1 MGPSARALQQEK
13 PPQWEV
19 YALELESSPH
29 LLQLE
34 KVHVQWRPKAAK
46 NKNKLIN
53 LKNSISVPTLWT
65 WVDQLYHFLADD
77 LKKINYLFC
86 ALVFLFIEQG

>member
-1 MGPSARALQQEK
+1 MQGHKFNFWSEKIPHASGQLSPTTRALQQEK

-19 YALELESSPH
+19 YAPKLESSPH

-46 NKNKLIN
+46 I
-53 LKNSISVPTLWT
+53 
-65 WVDQLYHFLADD
+65 
-77 LKKINYLFC
+77 KIN
-86 ALVFLFIEQG
+86 